1 MPRPYPPEFRARAI
15 ALVRSGK
22 QVKQTAYELGIS
34 AGCLH
39 TWLRQD
45 RIDRGEIAGTTTT
58 ESAELRAARKRIREL
73 ETELAVVKRRS
84 EVPRARSGGPKR
96 IHPVI
101 DRLAD
106 TGLPVDRCCR
116 VLGVSRQGYYRYKRR
131 PTSATQL
138 RRQWLTGLI
147 REVHVASRGTYG
159 YRRVHAELT
168 MGMNVQVSSR
178 LVCVL
183 MHNAQIY
190 GLPGP
195 ARVKRLRGVATADD
209 LVNRKFHRLRPN
221 ELWMTDI
228 TEHPTREGRV
238 YCAAVMD
245 AYSRRIVGWSI
256 DSRQDSTLVV
266 NALDMAIRNRRPEP
280 GGIVHADH
288 GVQFTSWAFSNKIR
302 SAGLMPSF
310 GSVGD
315 GLDNAMMESF
325 WSSMQIELLNRQ
337 RWKTRVELANAIFD
351 YIEIFHNRQRRHSA
365 PGYRTPDRIRDT
377 STKPSPPDD
386 SSPQPGNQAIGQVK
400 MSTKPAAEPPMRG
413 CGSDGEPCVTT
424 YANVGDFTVRIDFP

>member
-1 MPRPYPPEFRARAI
+1 M
-15 ALVRSGK
+15 
-22 QVKQTAYELGIS
+22 
-34 AGCLH
+34 
-39 TWLRQD
+39 
-45 RIDRGEIAGTTTT
+45 
-58 ESAELRAARKRIREL
+58 
-73 ETELAVVKRRS
+73 
-84 EVPRARSGGPKR
+84 
-96 IHPVI
+96 I

-106 TGLPVDRCCR
+106 TGIPVDRCCR

-131 PTSATQL
+131 ATSATQL

-159 YRRVHAELT
+159 YRRIHAELT
-168 MGMNVQVSSR
+168 MAMDVRVSSR
-178 LVCVL
+178 LVSVL
-183 MHNAQIY
+183 MTQAGIY

-195 ARVKRLRGVATADD
+195 ARVKRLRGIVTSDD
-209 LVNRKFHRLRPN
+209 LVNRKFHRLHPN

-228 TEHPTREGRV
+228 TEHPTREGKL

-245 AYSRRIVGWSI
+245 AFSRRIVGWSI

-288 GVQFTSWAFSNKIR
+288 GVQFTSWAFSDKIR

-310 GSVGD
+310 GSIGD

-325 WSSMQIELLNRQ
+325 WSSMQIELLNRR

-365 PGYRTPDRIRDT
+365 LGYRTPNEYERLNDT
-377 STKPSPPDD
+377 
-386 SSPQPGNQAIGQVK
+386 I
-400 MSTKPAAEPPMRG
+400 PA
-413 CGSDGEPCVTT
+413 
-424 YANVGDFTVRIDFP
+424 

>member
-1 MPRPYPPEFRARAI
+1 M
-15 ALVRSGK
+15 
-22 QVKQTAYELGIS
+22 
-34 AGCLH
+34 
-39 TWLRQD
+39 
-45 RIDRGEIAGTTTT
+45 
-58 ESAELRAARKRIREL
+58 
-73 ETELAVVKRRS
+73 
-84 EVPRARSGGPKR
+84 
-96 IHPVI
+96 I

-116 VLGVSRQGYYRYKRR
+116 TLGVSRQGYYRYKRR
-131 PTSATQL
+131 ATSATQL

-159 YRRVHAELT
+159 YRRIHAELT
-168 MGMNVQVSSR
+168 MAMNVQVSSR
-178 LVCVL
+178 LVSVL
-183 MHNAQIY
+183 MTQAGIY

-228 TEHPTREGRV
+228 TEHPTREGKV

-288 GVQFTSWAFSNKIR
+288 GVQFTSWAFGNKIR

-325 WSSMQIELLNRQ
+325 WSSMQIELLNRR

-365 PGYRTPDRIRDT
+365 LGYRTPTEYENLPDT
-377 STKPSPPDD
+377 
-386 SSPQPGNQAIGQVK
+386 I
-400 MSTKPAAEPPMRG
+400 PA
-413 CGSDGEPCVTT
+413 
-424 YANVGDFTVRIDFP
+424 

>member
-1 MPRPYPPEFRARAI
+1 M
-15 ALVRSGK
+15 
-22 QVKQTAYELGIS
+22 
-34 AGCLH
+34 
-39 TWLRQD
+39 
-45 RIDRGEIAGTTTT
+45 
-58 ESAELRAARKRIREL
+58 
-73 ETELAVVKRRS
+73 
-84 EVPRARSGGPKR
+84 
-96 IHPVI
+96 I

-116 VLGVSRQGYYRYKRR
+116 TLGVSRQGYYRYKRR
-131 PTSATQL
+131 ATSATQL

-159 YRRVHAELT
+159 YRRIHAELT
-168 MGMNVQVSSR
+168 MAMNIQVSSR
-178 LVCVL
+178 LVSVL
-183 MHNAQIY
+183 MAQAGIY

-209 LVNRKFHRLRPN
+209 LVNRKFHRLHPN

-228 TEHPTREGRV
+228 TEHPTREGKL

-288 GVQFTSWAFSNKIR
+288 GVQFTSWAFGNKIR

-365 PGYRTPDRIRDT
+365 LGYRTPT
-377 STKPSPPDD
+377 EFETLPD
-386 SSPQPGNQAIGQVK
+386 PI
-400 MSTKPAAEPPMRG
+400 PA
-413 CGSDGEPCVTT
+413 
-424 YANVGDFTVRIDFP
+424 